1 MKTQLKVAS
10 ALAVLVGFLATTSS
24 ARAEVTLVD
33 TAGWQIFTT
42 GRIGAF
48 ANVLQGDGRPQTY
61 LQQNGMEVPVHPVS
75 DGGVQAQSDP
85 VVNAQGQPRVGP
97 LLAMRMRSGFL
108 SNILTLG
115 VRRELTENTK
125 VSGQIS
131 LWGTAETEQRRTF
144 YKNLPDMREAYLKVE
159 APWGSLLV
167 GRALSLY
174 SRGATE
180 IDFLYGHG
188 YALGSPA
195 GFDDHGPSGGHIG
208 YGVIAPVFVSGVQY
222 ATPSLGG
229 LQLTVGYY
237 DPATLVGL
245 YWERT
250 KLGRPEAELT
260 YDANFAGRAKL
271 HVFANGAYQELY
283 ARDSPR
289 HTSAY
294 GGGGGAR
301 LEVGPFHIGAAG
313 HYGKG
318 LGVSY
323 FLNGSDSIL
332 AQGLG
337 DELRKFDGVYVQSQ
351 LALAKFDFNLGWG
364 ITRVHQVTADVDPA
378 NFDNTFTP
386 PIPKN
391 SVLKSQM
398 GVSAVVVY
406 HIAPYL
412 HAALDYFRSN
422 TNWWAGEFE
431 GVNSFA
437 AGMTLTW

>member
-1 MKTQLKVAS
+1 VKTQLKVAS

-229 LQLTVGYY
+229 LQLTVS
-237 DPATLVGL
+237 T
-245 YWERT
+245 T
-250 KLGRPEAELT
+250 
-260 YDANFAGRAKL
+260 
-271 HVFANGAYQELY
+271 
-283 ARDSPR
+283 
-289 HTSAY
+289 
-294 GGGGGAR
+294 
-301 LEVGPFHIGAAG
+301 
-313 HYGKG
+313 
-318 LGVSY
+318 
-323 FLNGSDSIL
+323 
-332 AQGLG
+332 
-337 DELRKFDGVYVQSQ
+337 
-351 LALAKFDFNLGWG
+351 
-364 ITRVHQVTADVDPA
+364 TRQH
-378 NFDNTFTP
+378 
-386 PIPKN
+386 
-391 SVLKSQM
+391 
-398 GVSAVVVY
+398 
-406 HIAPYL
+406 
-412 HAALDYFRSN
+412 
-422 TNWWAGEFE
+422 WWACIG
-431 GVNSFA
+431 SA
-437 AGMTLTW
+437 PS